1 MSRPRF
7 AELDYQITSM
17 GALSLRRRVLPGTE
31 TEVYE
36 VKLDDDFLMS
46 SLFTAGEVDLARKAL
61 AEAPERPLRVVVGG
75 LGLGHTAAAVLD
87 DARVNQLVVIEAL
100 APVIWWHQEHLVP
113 LGRRLS
119 EDPRCRLV
127 EGDFFDLALSGR
139 LAEAGSQRQGHEE
152 PAGRAEG
159 TAETRQPDESG
170 RPDGTQVDAIILDI
184 DHSPRHL
191 LHPRHARFYG
201 PEGMAQ
207 IVRMLRP
214 GGVFALWSN
223 DPPDAEYL
231 ALLRGVMPQAEAH
244 VVRFPDAHGRPKA
257 SNTVYLAPR

>member
-46 SLFTAGEVDLARKAL
+46 SLFTAGEVDLARMAL
-61 AEAPERPLRVVVGG
+61 AEAPDRPLRVVVGG

-139 LAEAGSQRQGHEE
+139 LAEAGSQRQGH
-152 PAGRAEG
+152 
-159 TAETRQPDESG
+159 
-170 RPDGTQVDAIILDI
+170 VDAIILDI

-191 LHPRHARFYG
+191 LHPRHAPFYG
-201 PEGMAQ
+201 PEGVAQ
-207 IVRMLRP
+207 IVRMLCP

-231 ALLRGVMPQAEAH
+231 ALLRGAMPRAEAH

-257 SNTVYLAPR
+257 TNTVYLAPR